1 MGPCARAHIR
11 IQIANI
17 KNNILMLTIARVEGY
32 FISNHHHNNTHY
44 NNHDDRNINK

>member
-17 KNNILMLTIARVEGY
+17 KNNILILTIARVEGY
-32 FISNHHHNNTHY
+32 FISNHHSNTNN